1 MYSEPSRVK
10 KGQVCVP
17 WLRSILI
24 AWCVLAQPAAAAEF
38 YAGKVI
44 SVSTH
49 AAPGGGYDTYLRAF
63 AAHFGKHIAGNPTVI
78 VVNQPG
84 AGGLTAINYAGR
96 IAPRDGTFLT
106 LANEGILFAQAT
118 GGKGLQVSLD
128 DFHWIGNFVKSNVVI
143 VTWYKSPVKDFAGVR
158 LKEVTLGTTGVG
170 AESDQI
176 PLLVNA
182 LTGTKFKLI
191 RGYEGAAQ
199 IIAAMERGELDGRG
213 ANLWAS
219 YKAINPN
226 EIRDHKFNYIL
237 QLGTQREQ
245 DLSGVPLLSELV
257 KGDARKEA
265 IVRFVTLANENAR
278 PVAAPP
284 GVQLERVN
292 KLRRAFEET
301 MKDAAFLTDARRL
314 RLEITPSS
322 GDEVQRSVH
331 QVLST
336 TPDIIRDTAAAM
348 AVNQR

>member
-1 MYSEPSRVK
+1 M
-10 KGQVCVP
+10 P
-17 WLRSILI
+17 WLRIVFI
-24 AWCVLAQPAAAAEF
+24 ACCVLGSPAAAADF

-44 SVSTH
+44 SISTH

-63 AAHFGKHIAGNPTVI
+63 AAHFGKHIAGQPTVI

-118 GGKGLQVSLD
+118 GGKGLQISLD

-143 VTWYKSPVKDFAGVR
+143 ITWYKSPVKDISGAKV
-158 LKEVTLGTTGVG
+158 KEAVLGTTGVG

-182 LTGTKFKLI
+182 LTGTRFKLI
-191 RGYEGAAQ
+191 RGYESTAQ
-199 IIAAMERGELDGRG
+199 MTVAMERGELDGRG

-226 EIRDHKFNYIL
+226 EIRDHKFNYIV
-237 QLGTQREQ
+237 QLGTQREP
-245 DLSGVPLLSELV
+245 DLAGVPLLSELV

-284 GVQLERVN
+284 GVPPDRVN
-292 KLRRAFEET
+292 ILRRAFDET
-301 MKDAAFLTDARRL
+301 MKDPAFLADARRL
-314 RLEITPSS
+314 RLDISPNTGE
-322 GDEVQRSVH
+322 EVQRSVH
-331 QVLST
+331 QVLT
-336 TPDIIRDTAAAM
+336 TAPEIIRETAAAM
-348 AVNQR
+348 AVDQR

>member
-1 MYSEPSRVK
+1 VWK
-10 KGQVCVP
+10 KAGICMP
-17 WLRSILI
+17 WLRIVFI
-24 AWCVLAQPAAAAEF
+24 ACCVFAHPAAAADF
-38 YAGKVI
+38 YADKVI
-44 SVSTH
+44 SISTH

-118 GGKGLQVSLD
+118 GGKGLQASLD

-143 VTWYKSPVKDFAGVR
+143 VTWYRSPVKNLAGAK
-158 LKEVTLGTTGVG
+158 LKQATLGTTGVG

-182 LTGTKFKLI
+182 LIGTKSKLI

-199 IIAAMERGELDGRG
+199 INAAMERGELDGRG

-226 EIRDHKFNYIL
+226 EIRDHKFNYIV
-237 QLGTQREQ
+237 QLGTEREPNLA
-245 DLSGVPLLSELV
+245 DVPLLSELV

-284 GVQLERVN
+284 GVPPERVN
-292 KLRRAFEET
+292 ILRRAFDET
-301 MKDAAFLTDARRL
+301 MRDTAFLGDARRL
-314 RLEITPSS
+314 RLEITPRS

-331 QVLST
+331 QVLT
-336 TPDIIRDTAAAM
+336 TAPEIIRETAAVMGA
-348 AVNQR
+348 NQR

>member
-1 MYSEPSRVK
+1 
-10 KGQVCVP
+10 
-17 WLRSILI
+17 
-24 AWCVLAQPAAAAEF
+24 
-38 YAGKVI
+38 
-44 SVSTH
+44 
-49 AAPGGGYDTYLRAF
+49 
-63 AAHFGKHIAGNPTVI
+63 

-118 GGKGLQVSLD
+118 GGKGLQTSLD

-143 VTWYKSPVKDFAGVR
+143 ATWYKSAVKDFAGAK
-158 LKEVTLGTTGVG
+158 LKEATLGTTGVG

-199 IIAAMERGELDGRG
+199 INAATERGELDGRG

-219 YKAINPN
+219 YKAISPN
-226 EIRDHKFNYIL
+226 EIRDHKFNYIV
-237 QLGTQREQ
+237 QLGTRPEP
-245 DLSGVPLLSELV
+245 DLANVPLLSDLV

-278 PVAAPP
+278 PLAAPP
-284 GVQLERVN
+284 GVPPERVSL
-292 KLRRAFEET
+292 LRRAFDET
-301 MKDAAFLTDARRL
+301 MKDTAFLADARRL
-314 RLEITPSS
+314 RLDISPST
-322 GDEVQRSVH
+322 GEEVQRSVH
-331 QVLST
+331 QVLT
-336 TPDIIRDTAAAM
+336 TAPEIIHETAAAM
-348 AVNQR
+348 AAGQR